1 MLRLFLSYASQD
13 VERVRRLSADLRRP
27 GIEAWMD
34 DELKLA
40 GRWNDEIDDRIA
52 ASDFFLMVLSQATQ
66 TGDAKRFFRKEW
78 ELAYKSRRRI
88 LPVRLEECELP
99 ASLSKGLATAIG
111 NLQREDLFPSYEE
124 GIRRVL
130 QFLHEA
136 KRTGIFEETFS
147 CLGPDNPGWRLHGWQ
162 LDDADSTGE
171 NSRSIHAA
179 AQLSPTQLLPQTSTH
194 TAVID
199 IDLPGRPLIMRYRRR
214 IQLSAPV
221 GGAAWFRIVMDGE
234 GVDTASQE
242 SSPENEWTTRS
253 VPIPDRGARRATLEL
268 TVSATGSMNYFPS
281 AEAWVDDLRIA

>member
-52 ASDFFLMVLSQATQ
+52 ASDFFVISQATQ

-111 NLQREDLFPSYEE
+111 KLQREDLFPSYEE
-124 GIRRVL
+124 GLRRIL
-130 QFLHEA
+130 RFLHEA

-147 CLGPDNPGWRLHGWQ
+147 CLGADNPGWRLHGWQ

-194 TAVID
+194 TAAID

-221 GGAAWFRIVMDGE
+221 GGGRLASNRDGRRRGRHSLTREFAGERMDHPLCAHPRPWRASGDARAHRLRDRQYE
-234 GVDTASQE
+234 LLSFGRGVGGRFA
-242 SSPENEWTTRS
+242 
-253 VPIPDRGARRATLEL
+253 
-268 TVSATGSMNYFPS
+268 
-281 AEAWVDDLRIA
+281 RIA

>member
-78 ELAYKSRRRI
+78 ELAYKSQRRI

-124 GIRRVL
+124 GLRRIL
-130 QFLHEA
+130 RFLHEA
-136 KRTGIFEETFS
+136 KRSGIFEETFS
-147 CLGPDNPGWRLHGWQ
+147 CLGPDNTGWRLGGWQ

-171 NSRSIHAA
+171 NSRSITASAA
-179 AQLSPTQLLPQTSTH
+179 LTPAQLLPQRVKQ
-194 TAVID
+194 TAAID
-199 IDLPGRPLIMRYRRR
+199 IDLPAGALRLRYRRCLR
-214 IQLSAPV
+214 LSAP
-221 GGAAWFRIVMDGE
+221 IGE
-234 GVDTASQE
+234 
-242 SSPENEWTTRS
+242 
-253 VPIPDRGARRATLEL
+253 AT
-268 TVSATGSMNYFPS
+268 
-281 AEAWVDDLRIA
+281 